1 MKKPQYKFESEVHLG
16 LLVIIFILL
25 FLNFAVNYTVYL
37 TRSHLRVQTV
47 AALHNAAVTAA
58 RTIEG
63 STIGAPTV
71 DQMSQLKR
79 DLKLTSIALLPSR
92 PGSDDSEARDQWLA
106 TVSAKLRAE
115 EGEKMARRLL
125 DLELHTIG
133 EGDRGEFYYLYPLAG
148 MRGKRLLA
156 LSQQASVLGY
166 LEEAS
171 NNILYVSILATLVVA
186 GIYVLL
192 LRYIFAPFR
201 RIQRQAI
208 KAGRP
213 VENDE
218 DGVRAV
224 VDDYEKIIDEL
235 RAKERELLKLNEAI
249 RRKADSLEQFNQ
261 YILSSTDSGVITLDN
276 TGRVLSVNTAA
287 EKILG
292 IVSTGHLGA
301 DYYLLLAPCE
311 RLTELISAC
320 LKDQNPRAYTEYET
334 HSGSGDR
341 LYLGVTVSAVTNE
354 IDLPV
359 GWSLLINDLTE
370 VRRLR
375 DELETQNRL
384 AALGEMSGGLAHQL
398 RNSLGAIVG
407 FSRLIGKRMEKS
419 GLDRATL
426 ESLDQEAHEAE
437 MLIERFLVFVRPL
450 HPNATAIS
458 LQELL
463 VEVVASRRARV
474 DGAIEIN
481 IQGSVGGTIQA
492 DALLLK
498 QALGNIIDNAVDACV
513 DQSGSVTIKLEESA
527 GHQVVRIIDTG
538 CGIPPENLEMI
549 FTPFFS
555 SRPSGN
561 GLGLPL
567 AAKIIDLHGGH
578 LSVTSE
584 VGQGTE
590 FTVRLPIEAASTKN
604 QDQLIKTGKI
614 PLG

>member
-1 MKKPQYKFESEVHLG
+1 MKKTQYKFESEVHLG

-37 TRSHLRVQTV
+37 TRSRLRDQTGL
-47 AALHNAAVTAA
+47 ALHNAAVKVA

-63 STIGAPTV
+63 NTIGAPTA
-71 DQMSQLKR
+71 DQMAQFKR
-79 DLKLTSIALLPSR
+79 DLRLTSIALLPSR
-92 PGSDDSEARDQWLA
+92 PESNDRDASDQWLA
-106 TVSAKLRAE
+106 MASAKLRVE
-115 EGEKMARRLL
+115 DSEKIAQRLF
-125 DLELHTIG
+125 DLEPQNVCK
-133 EGDRGEFYYLYPLAG
+133 GDRGEFYYLHSLASL
-148 MRGKRLLA
+148 RGDRLLVI
-156 LSQQASVLGY
+156 SQQASVLGY

-171 NNILYVSILATLVVA
+171 SNIFYVSIVATLVVA
-186 GIYVLL
+186 GIYILL
-192 LRYIFAPFR
+192 FRYIFAPFR

-276 TGRVLSVNTAA
+276 TGRVLSVNAAA
-287 EKILG
+287 EKTLG
-292 IVSTGHLGA
+292 IVSTGHVGA
-301 DYYLLLAPCE
+301 DYHLLLAPCE
-311 RLTELISAC
+311 WLTELISAC
-320 LKDQNPRAYTEYET
+320 LIDQNPRPYTEYET
-334 HSGSGDR
+334 VSGSGGR
-341 LYLGVTVSAVTNE
+341 LYLGVTVSPVTNE
-354 IDLPV
+354 IDLPI

-384 AALGEMSGGLAHQL
+384 AALGEMSGGLAHRL

-407 FSRLIGKRMEKS
+407 YSRLIGKRMEKS
-419 GLDRATL
+419 GLDRSTL
-426 ESLDQEAHEAE
+426 ESLSLEAREAE

-450 HPNATAIS
+450 HPSATAIS
-458 LQELL
+458 VPELL
-463 VEVVASRRARV
+463 TEVVNSRRARIGNTV
-474 DGAIEIN
+474 DMS
-481 IQGSVGGTIQA
+481 IQGSVRGTIQA

-498 QALGNIIDNAVDACV
+498 QALGNIVDNAIDACA
-513 DQSGSVTIKLEESA
+513 DRSGKVTIGLEESA
-527 GHQVVRIIDTG
+527 GHQIVRIIDTG
-538 CGIPPENLEMI
+538 CGIPQENIDLI

-555 SRPSGN
+555 TRPSGN

-578 LSVTSE
+578 ISISSQ

-590 FTVRLPIEAASTKN
+590 FTIRLPIEAVSVEN
-604 QDQLIKTGKI
+604 HDQSIKTDKI
-614 PLG
+614 PLR